1 MLLKDIPLSMPNFLT
16 NTITIDMFAFS
27 NFLTEQKNLHME
39 HLEDEVLNHGVEGTR
54 GALNF
59 LQGLRD
65 MLAGNADASVDVT
78 VKWDGAPAVFA
89 GINPEND
96 RFFVG
101 TKGIFAKTGKIN
113 YTDTDIDDNHPGGGA
128 SSLNNKLKVALKE
141 LPSANIKG
149 ILQGDFMFVPEMLV
163 KETIDNEPYITFQPN
178 TIVYAVP
185 VKSELA
191 AKILSSNMGIVWHTT
206 YSGDTMEDMTASF
219 GVNPGSFRE
228 VGSIWQTDASF
239 QDTSGT
245 ATMTKKETGDVTKI
259 LSKAGKLF
267 RQLDSNVLGMIAND
281 DQTGELV
288 KAYTNKMIRQ
298 GEKITNVRKHTAGL
312 IAFVYDKL
320 KAEIDKVKRE
330 ETKKN
335 KKDVMDRYVGFLRKN
350 SGEFV
355 KIFAMQNLLI
365 DAKLLILRQ
374 LEKVKGIKTLMRT
387 STGFKVTAPEGFVA
401 IDTLKGGAV
410 KLVDRM
416 EFSMQN
422 FNAAKNW
429 DK

>member
-1 MLLKDIPLSMPNFLT
+1 
-16 NTITIDMFAFS
+16 MFAFS
-27 NFLTEQKNLHME
+27 SFLTEQKNLHME
-39 HLEDEVLNHGVEGTR
+39 HLEDEILNGGVAGTR

-65 MLAGNADASVDVT
+65 MLAGNTDSSVNVT

-89 GINPEND
+89 GYNPEND

-101 TKGIFAKTGKIN
+101 TKGVFAKNAKIN
-113 YTDTDIDDNHPGGGA
+113 YTETDINDNHSGGLA
-128 SSLNNKLKVALKE
+128 SKLKVALNE
-141 LPSANIKG
+141 LPKANIKG
-149 ILQGDFMFVPEMLV
+149 VLQGDMMYTKEDLQT
-163 KETIDNEPYITFQPN
+163 ETIDNEQYITFQPN
-178 TIVYAVP
+178 TIVYAIP
-185 VKSELA
+185 VKTRLA

-206 YSGDTMEDMTASF
+206 YSGSTMEDMTASF
-219 GVNPGSFRE
+219 GVSSGAFRE
-228 VGSIWQTDASF
+228 SSTIWQADASF
-239 QDTSGT
+239 QDHSGS
-245 ATMTKKETGDVTKI
+245 ATMTKKETGDVTAI
-259 LSKAGKLF
+259 LKKAGSLFQKLN
-267 RQLDSNVLGMIAND
+267 SNVLGMIAND
-281 DQTGELV
+281 SQTGELV
-288 KAYTNKMIRQ
+288 KAYTNKMVRQ
-298 GEKITNVRKHTAGL
+298 GEPIKDVKRHTAGL

-335 KKDVMDRYVGFLRKN
+335 KKDVMDRYVGFLRDN
-350 SGEFV
+350 SSEFV

-365 DAKLLILRQ
+365 EAKLLIIRQ
-374 LEKVKGIKTLMRT
+374 LEKVKSIKTLMKT
-387 STGFKVTAPEGFVA
+387 STGFRVTAPEGFVA
-401 IDTLKGGAV
+401 IDNLKGGAV

>member
-1 MLLKDIPLSMPNFLT
+1 
-16 NTITIDMFAFS
+16 MFAFS

-39 HLEDEVLNHGVEGTR
+39 HLEDEVLNGGVEGTR
-54 GALNF
+54 AAINF

-65 MLAGNADASVDVT
+65 MLAGNSDASVNVT

-89 GINPEND
+89 GYNPEND

-101 TKGIFAKTGKIN
+101 TKGVFAKNAKIN
-113 YTDTDIDDNHPGGGA
+113 YTLEDIDENHSGGLA
-128 SSLNNKLKVALKE
+128 SKLKVAFNE
-141 LPSANIKG
+141 LPKANIKG
-149 ILQGDFMFVPEMLV
+149 VLQGDMMYTADDLQTQ
-163 KETIDNEPYITFQPN
+163 TIDNEQYITFQPN
-178 TIVYAVP
+178 TIVYAIP
-185 VKSELA
+185 VKSKLA

-206 YSGDTMEDMTASF
+206 YSGSTMEDMTASF

-228 VGSIWQTDASF
+228 SSTAWQTDASF
-239 QDTSGT
+239 EDHSGS
-245 ATMTKKETGDVTKI
+245 ATMTKKETVDVTKI
-259 LSKAGKLF
+259 LSQAGSLF
-267 RQLDSNVLGMIAND
+267 RQLDSHILGMIAND

-288 KAYTNKMIRQ
+288 KAYTNKMVREGQ
-298 GEKITNVRKHTAGL
+298 KISNVRKHTAGL
-312 IAFVYDKL
+312 IAYVYDKL
-320 KAEIDKVKRE
+320 KAEIDKVKRDV
-330 ETKKN
+330 TKQN
-335 KKDVMDRYVGFLRKN
+335 KKAVMDKYVDFLRDN

-365 DAKLLILRQ
+365 DAKLLILRK
-374 LEKVKGIKTLMRT
+374 LEKVKSIKTLMKT
-387 STGFKVTAPEGFVA
+387 STGFRVTAPEGFVA

>member
-1 MLLKDIPLSMPNFLT
+1 
-16 NTITIDMFAFS
+16 
-27 NFLTEQKNLHME
+27 ME
-39 HLEDEVLNHGVEGTR
+39 HLEDEVLNGGVAGTR
-54 GALNF
+54 GAINF

-65 MLAGNADASVDVT
+65 MLAGHSDAPVNVT

-89 GINPEND
+89 GYNPEND

-101 TKGIFAKTGKIN
+101 TKGVFNKSAKIN
-113 YTDTDIDDNHPGGGA
+113 YTEADIDDNHSGGLA
-128 SSLNNKLKVALKE
+128 DKLKVALAE
-141 LPSANIKG
+141 LSRVNIKG
-149 ILQGDFMFVPEMLV
+149 VLQGDMMYTKDDLKRED
-163 KETIDNEPYITFQPN
+163 IDGESYITFQPN
-178 TIVYAVP
+178 TIVYAIP
-185 VKSELA
+185 VKSRLA

-219 GVNPGSFRE
+219 GVNSGAFRE
-228 VGSIWQTDASF
+228 SSSVWQADASF
-239 QDTSGT
+239 EDQSGS
-245 ATMTKKETGDVTKI
+245 ATMTKKETGDVTAI
-259 LSKAGKLF
+259 LKKAGSLFQKLN
-267 RQLDSNVLGMIAND
+267 SNVLGMIADD
-281 DQTGELV
+281 DQTSELV
-288 KAYTNKMIRQ
+288 KAYTNKMVRA
-298 GEKITNVRKHTAGL
+298 GEPIKDVKRHTAGL

-350 SGEFV
+350 SSEIV

-365 DAKLLILRQ
+365 EAKLIIIRQ

-387 STGFKVTAPEGFVA
+387 STGYRVTAPEGFVA
-401 IDTLKGGAV
+401 IDNLKGGAV